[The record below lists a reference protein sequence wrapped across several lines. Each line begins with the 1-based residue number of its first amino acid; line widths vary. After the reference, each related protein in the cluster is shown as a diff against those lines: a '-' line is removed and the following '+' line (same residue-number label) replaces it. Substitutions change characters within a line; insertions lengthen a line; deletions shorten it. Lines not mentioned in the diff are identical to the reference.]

1 MNSLRSQY
9 LAREHRKVSQTML
22 EDELEEIRQ
31 ARLTEADVQ
40 MQQEDTS
47 FDTTNKSGV
56 RMVWRELG
64 QTIALH
70 LGYDETKVEEK
81 DEPVIR
87 AGPREKMG
95 SRFSE
100 LYKRHFVATNVEN
113 PASCAGDEI
122 GENNIPNDEGVE
134 SNIDVC
140 VLSDSCDG
148 KEEKER
154 SRMEEISA
162 FNTVV
167 RQTEK
172 EIQSACRPV
181 SSMWDFEGK
190 SASEPPSSNQVRTH
204 SPQIFS
210 AAAASVASTSAAS
223 FSARAEDDDLVELLT
238 DMDDCNDS
246 SAPDPAVDA
255 EALRAALSQA
265 QAQRC
270 RATAAA
276 AAAAA
281 SAAAAAKEQLER
293 TAAVLELA
301 QQSLASPRR
310 GPAAVPPAVEDAPG
324 FSRTP
329 TGESTSAPLSPRRP
343 VPRAAVVRL

>member
-1 MNSLRSQY
+1 MNSSQGKRFQY
-9 LAREHRKVSQTML
+9 LAREHRKVSLTML
-22 EDELEEIRQ
+22 EDELEEFRQ
-31 ARLTEADVQ
+31 ARLNEADVQ
-40 MQQEDTS
+40 VQQEDSS
-47 FDTTNKSGV
+47 FETTNKKGIV
-56 RMVWRELG
+56 MVWRELG

-81 DEPVIR
+81 DVPVIR

-113 PASCAGDEI
+113 PASCAGDET
-122 GENNIPNDEGVE
+122 GGNDIPSDECVE
-134 SNIDVC
+134 SNIGFCC
-140 VLSDSCDG
+140 VSDAYDG

-154 SRMEEISA
+154 SRMEEIAA

-167 RQTEK
+167 MQTEK
-172 EIQSACRPV
+172 EIQSACSPV

-190 SASEPPSSNQVRTH
+190 SAIEPLSSRQVRTH
-204 SPQIFS
+204 SPQSFS
-210 AAAASVASTSAAS
+210 EGAASAASTSAAS

-238 DMDDCNDS
+238 DIDDCNDS

-265 QAQRC
+265 QAERC

-276 AAAAA
+276 AASAAA
-281 SAAAAAKEQLER
+281 AAAAAKEQLER

-329 TGESTSAPLSPRRP
+329 TGESTSAPLSPRRRCFI
-343 VPRAAVVRL
+343 V